1 MLKNEILTAISYE
14 ILIDIL
20 KTQNP
25 VKRLLWRKAYS
36 LLTTILS
43 KVRKATAF
51 LNNASEISKSLF
63 HRYFRR
69 YLVSRTDFPVK

>member
-1 MLKNEILTAISYE
+1 MLKNEILTAIDRYFK
-14 ILIDIL
+14 D
-20 KTQNP
+20 P
-25 VKRLLWRKAYS
+25 KRLLWRKAYS
-36 LLTTILS
+36 PLTTILS